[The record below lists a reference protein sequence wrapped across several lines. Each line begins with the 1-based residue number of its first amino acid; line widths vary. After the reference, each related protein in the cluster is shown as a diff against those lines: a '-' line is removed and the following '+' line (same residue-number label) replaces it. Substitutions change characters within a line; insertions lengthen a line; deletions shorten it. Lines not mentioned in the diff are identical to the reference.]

1 MRCPHCNTEVA
12 RGDQTCPECGARLPT
27 AQTESGGR
35 RWLVL
40 IAILAVLFTCCA
52 IGGTI
57 LVLLTR
63 GRPPST
69 AQASPTPTYSPIP
82 THSPSPISSP
92 SPTSLP
98 EATPP
103 ALWTEYQ
110 SQDLGV
116 SLSYPAEWLFAEDAS
131 LRQVVFASEQADLRV
146 IEFLSGTSLAVFVSP
161 ADEWGVE
168 TAEQVLQQTG
178 QTLSQTFT
186 AVQLGEIQPYTIG
199 GQDGKWMTIKGEF
212 GPEVQLE
219 GWLAAV
225 VAYGHV
231 YTFAGAAPLD
241 EWPEYQPTLQAML
254 DSVELSP
261 PAAAPPVP
269 SPTALATS
277 TPTAMATPPP
287 TVPGADSYEPDDTIA
302 EAAPIAT
309 DGRPQDHDL
318 HMEGDR
324 DHVCFEATRG
334 RAYTIQTQNLGSE
347 IDSIIH
353 LYDSEGQELAR
364 NDDGTEEPLASRIVW
379 VAPSS
384 GRYCVMI
391 RDLAED
397 SSGRGAAYSISVT
410 ESPFAEGADLYEP
423 DDTPNEASLF
433 DAGDLPQVH
442 TFHTST
448 DADYVSF
455 IAQEGTEYRV
465 QTGSLQGNCDTS
477 LFLYDEDGVE
487 LDYDDDGGEESLAS
501 LIVWTATSSGVHY
514 VKTSDFSGR
523 AGPTVSYEI
532 WISSQ

>member
-1 MRCPHCNTEVA
+1 MRCPKCKTEVA
-12 RGDQTCPECGARLPT
+12 SGDQSCPECGERLPA

-35 RWLVL
+35 RWLL
-40 IAILAVLFTCCA
+40 IVAILAVLFTCCA

-57 LVLLTR
+57 LVLLAR
-63 GRPPST
+63 DRAPS
-69 AQASPTPTYSPIP
+69 AAEASPTPT
-82 THSPSPISSP
+82 HSPVPSNTAVPTL

-103 ALWTEYQ
+103 ALWTTYQ

-116 SLSYPAEWLFAEDAS
+116 SLRYPGEWLVEEDAS
-131 LRQVVFASEQADLRV
+131 SRQVVFALEQADLRV
-146 IEFLSGTSLAVFVSP
+146 TEFLSGTSLAVFVSP

-178 QTLSQTFT
+178 QALSQTFA

-199 GQDGKWMTIKGEF
+199 GQDGTWMTIKGEF
-212 GPEVQLE
+212 GREVQLE

-225 VAYGHV
+225 VAYDHV
-231 YTFAGAAPLD
+231 YAFAAAAPLD

-261 PAAAPPVP
+261 LAAPPPVP
-269 SPTALATS
+269 SPTSLATS
-277 TPTAMATPPP
+277 TPTAIPTTPPAM
-287 TVPGADSYEPDDTIA
+287 PGADSYEPDDTIA
-302 EAAPIAT
+302 DAAPIAT
-309 DGRPQDHDL
+309 DGRPQDHNL

-324 DHVCFEATRG
+324 DHVCFEATQG
-334 RAYTIQTQNLGSE
+334 KAYTIKTQNLGSE
-347 IDSIIH
+347 IDSIIY

-379 VAPSS
+379 VAPSA

-397 SSGRGAAYSISVT
+397 SSGRGAAYSISVA

-423 DDTPNEASLF
+423 DDTPSQASLF
-433 DAGDLPQVH
+433 DAGDPPQEH

-455 IAQEGTEYRV
+455 VAREGVEYRIE
-465 QTGSLQGNCDTS
+465 TGSLQGKCDTS
-477 LFLYDEDGVE
+477 LVLYDEDGVE
-487 LDYDDDGGEESLAS
+487 LDFDDDGGEESLAS
-501 LIVWTATSSGVHY
+501 LIVWTATSSGPHY
-514 VKTSDFSGR
+514 VKITDFSGW
-523 AGPTVSYEI
+523 AGPAVSYQI

>member
-1 MRCPHCNTEVA
+1 MNCPHCNTEIA
-12 RGDQTCPECGARLPT
+12 SGDQTCPECGERLP
-27 AQTESGGR
+27 AAHSESGGR
-35 RWLVL
+35 RWLL
-40 IAILAVLFTCCA
+40 IVAIMAVFFFCCA
-52 IGGTI
+52 VGGTI

-92 SPTSLP
+92 SPTSLS
-98 EATPP
+98 EDTPP
-103 ALWTEYQ
+103 APWTTYQ
-110 SQDLGV
+110 NQDLGV
-116 SLSYPAEWLFAEDAS
+116 ALSYPEEWLVEEDAS
-131 LRQVVFASEQADLRV
+131 LRQVVFALDQAGLRFPQ
-146 IEFLSGTSLAVFVSP
+146 FLSDTSLAVFVSP

-178 QTLSQTFT
+178 QALSQTFT

-199 GQDGKWMTIKGEF
+199 GQDGRWMRIEGEF
-212 GPEVQLE
+212 GREVQLD
-219 GWLAAV
+219 GWLAAA
-225 VAYGHV
+225 VAYDHV
-231 YTFAGAAPLD
+231 YAFAGAAPVD
-241 EWPEYQPTLQAML
+241 EWPEYQSTLQEML

-269 SPTALATS
+269 SPTTLATS
-277 TPTAMATPPP
+277 TPTAIPTPPP

-302 EAAPIAT
+302 EAAPIAA
-309 DGRPQDHDL
+309 DGRPQEHNL
-318 HMEGDR
+318 HTEGDR
-324 DHVCFEATRG
+324 DHVCFEATQG
-334 RAYTIQTQNLGSE
+334 KAYTVETQDLGSE
-347 IDSIIH
+347 IDSIIY

-384 GRYCVMI
+384 GLYCVMI

-423 DDTPNEASLF
+423 DDTPSQASLF
-433 DAGDLPQVH
+433 DAGDPPQVH

-455 IAQEGTEYRV
+455 IAEEGTEYRI

-477 LFLYDEDGVE
+477 LFLYDEERVE
-487 LDYDDDGGEESLAS
+487 LDFDDDSGEESLAS
-501 LIVWTATSSGVHY
+501 LIVWTATSSGPHY
-514 VKTSDFSGR
+514 VKISDFYGR
-523 AGPTVSYEI
+523 SGPTVSYEI